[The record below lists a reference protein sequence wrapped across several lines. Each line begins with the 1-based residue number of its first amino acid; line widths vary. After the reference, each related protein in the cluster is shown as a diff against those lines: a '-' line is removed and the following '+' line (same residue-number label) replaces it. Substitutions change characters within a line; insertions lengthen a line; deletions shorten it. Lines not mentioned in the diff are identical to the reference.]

1 MASIKSCSIPEV
13 ALLNNYLKAG
23 IYTDCYT
30 TDILGPVSHKQ
41 YVTAFYTTFVFKME
55 RVILKM
61 ALSRPSTD
69 NQVKQLADGS
79 IDEFAAWHV
88 EARSENQLLL
98 SDFRHRTRSWLMV
111 VPMAGSESTRTR
123 LYFGSAVVPVE
134 DSKTGRLAPG
144 FGFNALLGFHRL
156 YSKILLRAAR
166 SRLEAQLC

>member
-1 MASIKSCSIPEV
+1 MASIESCSIPEV

-23 IYTDCYT
+23 TYTDCYM

-55 RVILKM
+55 RVILKI

-69 NQVKQLADGS
+69 NQAKQLADGS

-98 SDFRHRTRSWLMV
+98 SDFQGRTRSWLMV
-111 VPMAGSESTRTR
+111 ASVDIEDIRKTR
-123 LYFGSAVVPVE
+123 LFFGSAVTPVRNAE
-134 DSKTGRLAPG
+134 TEKISLGAG
-144 FGFNALLGFHRL
+144 FSMLLGFHKL
-156 YSKILLRAAR
+156 YSVLLLYSAK
-166 SRLEAQLC
+166 SNLKTWSI